1 METKGTPGKRRWW
14 LSLSQMETDAMTPA
28 HCRSENPVGGS
39 VASHRFRKY
48 TENVAPPFY
57 TRDGATSLRQLL
69 FDTWR
74 YIAIYYFLFLK
85 AETIAAT
92 APIAAPMT
100 AKIDTVTPVCCSI
113 VGSLCFPFSAPFA
126 LPSSLPVAF
135 PSRLSSGDVEP
146 FEPFQAAP
154 LLTKLLAVQARY
166 FNAE

>member
-1 METKGTPGKRRWW
+1 METKGTPGKRRWGI
-14 LSLSQMETDAMTPA
+14 SLSQMETDAMTPA

-48 TENVAPPFY
+48 TEDFAPPFY
-57 TRDGATSLRQLL
+57 TRDGAKSLRLL
-69 FDTWR
+69 LSGIR
-74 YIAIYYFLFLK
+74 CYIAIGYFLFLI
-85 AETIAAT
+85 AATIAAT

-100 AKIDTVTPVCCSI
+100 TNIETVTPVCCSI
-113 VGSLCFPFSAPFA
+113 VGSLRFSFSVPFA

-135 PSRLSSGDVEP
+135 PSRLSSGDAEP
-146 FEPFQAAP
+146 FEPFPAAP

>member
-1 METKGTPGKRRWW
+1 MA
-14 LSLSQMETDAMTPA
+14 SA
-28 HCRSENPVGGS
+28 HCRSENPVGGLA
-39 VASHRFRKY
+39 ASHRFRKY

-57 TRDGATSLRQLL
+57 TRGGATSLRQLL
-69 FDTWR
+69 FDTR
-74 YIAIYYFLFLK
+74 CDCIAIGYFLFLI
-85 AETIAAT
+85 AATIAAT

-100 AKIDTVTPVCCSI
+100 AKTDTVTPVCWSI
-113 VGSLCFPFSAPFA
+113 VGSLRFPFSAPFT

>member
-1 METKGTPGKRRWW
+1 
-14 LSLSQMETDAMTPA
+14 METDAMASA
-28 HCRSENPVGGS
+28 HCRSENPVGGLA
-39 VASHRFRKY
+39 ASHRFRKY

-57 TRDGATSLRQLL
+57 TRDGATSLRLL
-69 FDTWR
+69 FSGIRR
-74 YIAIYYFLFLK
+74 YIAIGYFLFLI
-85 AETIAAT
+85 AATIAAT

-100 AKIDTVTPVCCSI
+100 AKTDTVTPVCWSI
-113 VGSLCFPFSAPFA
+113 VGSLRFPFSAPFT